1 MKGLIFFLTILFLSF
16 YIWINAL
23 FSFNNSTS
31 FISNITLNST
41 SNNTSN
47 NTISNIIASNT
58 TVSNTTVNKMFNQ
71 SLNNTLNNTISN
83 TTINEVFNKD
93 LDNASDVEASN
104 NTISNET
111 SSENSENFK
120 EVYETFEELPPEV
133 IINLPPD
140 INNQVAYFIHYYT
153 TRGKKG
159 LQKWFNRCGPFL
171 PYFKAI
177 FKEYDIPEDLV
188 YLALIESGCNPFAV
202 SRAGAVGIWQ
212 FMKGTAKKYGLKIN
226 YWIDE
231 RKDFIKSTY
240 AAARYLKD
248 LYQLFGDWRPA
259 VASYN
264 LGEGKLLRILKA
276 KNFIDYWQ
284 VMRSNRL
291 PLETM
296 TYLPQWMAIT
306 LIAKNPQKYGFK
318 PIVEKPIDYKEIKVN
333 GSIDLKVFAVAGKI
347 NYKQLLILNA
357 ELRRN
362 ITPPKKIYNL
372 KIPYG
377 KDKEIQKNLKNIKLI
392 KVRKWTPYGIIRIV
406 TIPRR
411 TFRHFS
417 RSYRRKR

>member
-1 MKGLIFFLTILFLSF
+1 MKKLIFFLIFLFLIS
-16 YIWINAL
+16 YIWTNAL

-31 FISNITLNST
+31 STSNTTSNVTLNST
-41 SNNTSN
+41 SNMTTSNIILNEISNESSNKTLNMNLSN
-47 NTISNIIASNT
+47 NT
-58 TVSNTTVNKMFNQ
+58 VSNK
-71 SLNNTLNNTISN
+71 
-83 TTINEVFNKD
+83 
-93 LDNASDVEASN
+93 
-104 NTISNET
+104 T
-111 SSENSENFK
+111 SSENFENFK

-140 INNQVAYFIHYYT
+140 INNQVAYFLHYYT

-171 PYFKAI
+171 PYFKTI
-177 FKEYDIPEDLV
+177 FKEYNIPEDLV

-240 AAARYLKD
+240 AAAKYLKD

-264 LGEGKLLRILKA
+264 LGEGRLLRILKA

-318 PIVEKPIDYKEIKVN
+318 PIVEKPVDYKEIKVN
-333 GSIDLKVFAVAGKI
+333 GGIDLKVFTAAGKI
-347 NYKQLLILNA
+347 DYKKLLILNA

-377 KDKEIQKNLKNIKLI
+377 KDKEFQKNLKNIKLI
-392 KVRKWTPYGIIRIV
+392 KVRKWTPYGIIRII
-406 TIPRR
+406 TIPRVA
-411 TFRHFS
+411 FRGLL
-417 RSYRRKR
+417 RSSKAKK